1 MKRIFLALGVIAAG
15 AVATAQEAGGSLGG
29 YNALQIGHVGRF
41 LGGFDASITIKEMT
55 EGVNITLLSEDGS
68 QPPLPMR
75 AYTMK
80 FTWIEGSG
88 TPSVITME
96 GSVEVNH
103 PMGSVTAEK
112 AVWDFAKE
120 ELVFTGNPV
129 MNSEKVQGL
138 RGSKMTINFRNNT
151 FEVDDMEADKV
162 PLRGMGD
169 AGSDPAL
176 LTSADVRNWSGLLDT
191 LKAESKAEGAT
202 PGKQVVGQL
211 DKDVQSALRDMPTE
225 TLAKQS
231 DNLLK
236 QLNKVLKK
244 PGLYSEEAWKGISL
258 GEEAKGLAAK
268 GPLDA
273 KEQTRF
279 NRLLLQAA
287 YPNFIVAR

>member
-1 MKRIFLALGVIAAG
+1 MKRIFLALC
-15 AVATAQEAGGSLGG
+15 AVAVGGVAIAQEAGGSLGG

-41 LGGFDASITIKEMT
+41 RGGFDANMTIREMT
-55 EGVNITLLSEDGS
+55 EGVNITLLAEDGS

-75 AYTMK
+75 SYTMK
-80 FTWIEGSG
+80 FTWIEGSD
-88 TPSVITME
+88 TPSMITME

-129 MNSEKVQGL
+129 MNSEKVKGL

-169 AGSDPAL
+169 AGSDPSL
-176 LTSADVRNWSGLLDT
+176 LTSADVRNWAGLLDA
-191 LKAESKAEGAT
+191 LKAESKAEGTT
-202 PGKQVVGQL
+202 PGKQVLGQL
-211 DKDVQSALRDMPTE
+211 DKDVQSALRDMSTE
-225 TLAKQS
+225 TLVKQS
-231 DNLLK
+231 ENLLK

-244 PGLYSEEAWKGISL
+244 PGLYNETAWKGVSLSEEAR
-258 GEEAKGLAAK
+258 GLAAK
-268 GPLDA
+268 GQLDA

-287 YPNFIVAR
+287 YPSFFVAR